1 MDERRQ
7 HPRMSDQNSVA
18 VTILAAPASPELEG
32 ETFFCMTHNISVGG
46 LMIHLSTRV
55 PQGARMEMRIA
66 FAEPIRAFLLVG
78 RCAWT
83 GEKERN
89 GFPIGVEFVDGN
101 EGDLDSWHS
110 IVEQKLLYRG
120 ISTDDED

>member
-7 HPRMSDQNSVA
+7 HTRMTDRNSVA
-18 VTILAAPASPELEG
+18 VTILTAPASPELEG
-32 ETFFCMTHNISVGG
+32 ETFFCMTHNISIGG

-66 FAEPIRAFLLVG
+66 FVEPIRSFFLVG

-83 GEKERN
+83 GEKERD
-89 GFPIGVEFVDGN
+89 GFPIGVEFQEGK
-101 EGDLDSWHS
+101 EGDLDAWHS

-120 ISTDDED
+120 IATSDDD